1 MPDETLM
8 SNSDRMSQ
16 LLARA
21 AASDEQAWREI
32 IEAYSRRVFALLRA
46 RCGDPELAEEVT
58 QSCFCTVA
66 AKIRAGNYLEQGKF
80 EAWLFRIAMNRLR
93 DEKRRQARQATP
105 VEHASLTALTDEQ
118 AARNPTTRSLTD
130 LVGEAGPASQRLE
143 RLAAV
148 QQAVKS
154 LPEADIELLQM
165 RHFGGLA
172 FRQIAD
178 ALGQPLG
185 TVLARH
191 HRALNKLREL
201 LTDLE
206 ME

>member
-8 SNSDRMSQ
+8 SNSDRMSRV
-16 LLARA
+16 LARA
-21 AASDEQAWREI
+21 AAGEEQAWREI
-32 IEAYSRRVFALLRA
+32 VEAYSRRVFALLRA

-58 QSCFCTVA
+58 QSCFCTIA
-66 AKIRAGNYLEQGKF
+66 AKLRSGSYLEQGKF
-80 EAWLFRIAMNRLR
+80 EAWVFRIALNRLR
-93 DEKRRQARQATP
+93 DEKRRQARQAAP
-105 VEHASLTALTDEQ
+105 VEHATL
-118 AARNPTTRSLTD
+118 AAISDQQTGGTGGTRSLRSA
-130 LVGEAGPASQRLE
+130 LASSGGESLRLE

-148 QQAVKS
+148 QQAIS
-154 LPEADIELLQM
+154 ALPPADIELLQL

-191 HRALNKLREL
+191 HRALNKLRDL
-201 LTDLE
+201 LGDLE
-206 ME
+206 TE